1 MTEIIKTQFHKK
13 RNLVNDVI
21 NESIERKKTQIKKEK
36 PLTKLQLKKQ
46 KKIIITSSDGVNVK
60 YPAYNTMIASTK
72 TIIAVSNFNIN
83 LDAFYKYVPITPYI
97 VIPKKRGRKTKGS
110 NTNLNENIPRGSII
124 SAVNANNILKGVKLK
139 NKKID
144 ETKKGK
150 DFFRHSVSIV
160 IMMDSFKS
168 VNTKVSHHGKFQLTG
183 CKTKQQAIDSVNFI
197 FSYIK
202 RIEELTGEQ
211 IITLKTQIEEDENN
225 NLIFGENEPQI
236 IFNTVMKNYDFNLGF
251 KISRDDL
258 DSFINSK
265 DNETGFYSIY
275 EADSNNECNIKH
287 KATEPYHKFLTR
299 IIMSDKM
306 KENEKEIIIDKPFL
320 INELIHRL
328 DYVPFDRFVAFLTE
342 KDKVILEKKIKEKQH
357 TFMAFHSGSII
368 LSGSGKE
375 LETLYDK
382 FMKLIILNRYRF
394 EEKLDV

>member
-211 IITLKTQIEEDENN
+211 IITLKSQIEEDENN

-275 EADSNNECNIKH
+275 EADSNN
-287 KATEPYHKFLTR
+287 
-299 IIMSDKM
+299 
-306 KENEKEIIIDKPFL
+306 
-320 INELIHRL
+320 
-328 DYVPFDRFVAFLTE
+328 
-342 KDKVILEKKIKEKQH
+342 
-357 TFMAFHSGSII
+357 
-368 LSGSGKE
+368 
-375 LETLYDK
+375 
-382 FMKLIILNRYRF
+382 
-394 EEKLDV
+394 